1 MNTKHKPRLNTQKHG
16 PTGLYE
22 LVLVA
27 MHMENLQC
35 TAWMPG
41 TIQLLSSPFL
51 MTSITKQL
59 DAAKR

>member
-1 MNTKHKPRLNTQKHG
+1 VLFNYTGKQKNGDIQTNQNAQMNTKHKPRLNTQKHG

-35 TAWMPG
+35 TA
-41 TIQLLSSPFL
+41 
-51 MTSITKQL
+51 
-59 DAAKR
+59 